1 MCDCRSDESM
11 PNMWITVDWGDM
23 SGEVVWYIEDVKDVW
38 SHVYAAPGSYSIT
51 VRSRVK
57 LYLFGLPSYK
67 IQVYFIFFVCSS

>member
-1 MCDCRSDESM
+1 M

-51 VRSRVK
+51 VRSRGPLLV
-57 LYLFGLPSYK
+57 
-67 IQVYFIFFVCSS
+67 

>member
-1 MCDCRSDESM
+1 MCDCHSDESM

-57 LYLFGLPSYK
+57 LYLFGLPS
-67 IQVYFIFFVCSS
+67 